1 MRTKK
6 SKDRQRLDGLIQEG
20 LALLICELSQ
30 KMRETDDLIEA
41 ERRTHQIERLS
52 EVYRRVGD

>member
-6 SKDRQRLDGLIQEG
+6 SKERQRLDSLIQEG
-20 LALLICELSQ
+20 LALLICDLSQ
-30 KMRETDDLIEA
+30 KMKNADELVELD
-41 ERRTHQIERLS
+41 RRTCLLERLS

>member
-6 SKDRQRLDGLIQEG
+6 NKERQRLDGLIQEG

-30 KMRETDDLIEA
+30 KMKNTDELIELD
-41 ERRTHQIERLS
+41 RRICLLERLS

>member
-6 SKDRQRLDGLIQEG
+6 SKQRQRLDGLIQEG
-20 LALLICELSQ
+20 LALLICDITQ
-30 KMRETDDLIEA
+30 KIRKEGREPDFDAVL
-41 ERRTHQIERLS
+41 RIERLS